1 MRVVR
6 QAGAVVFRIEGGVAR
21 VLIIRS
27 KKDPSLWVFP
37 KGHIDPGEA
46 ATMTALREAY
56 EEAGVS
62 GLLIGPAGPP
72 LTFRAGD
79 QMMAVDYFLVE
90 LTAEMA
96 SPEGRE
102 KAWLLPEE
110 AEERLAFDNARQLL
124 RTAAEKLR
132 ERALQRS

>member
-1 MRVVR
+1 LRVVR
-6 QAGAVVFRIEGGVAR
+6 QAGAVVFRIEGGIPR
-21 VLIIRS
+21 VLIVRS

-46 ATMTALREAY
+46 ATVAALREAY

-62 GLLIGPAGPP
+62 GIIIGPAGPA

-79 QMMAVDYFLVE
+79 HMMAVDYFLVQ
-90 LTAEMA
+90 LTAEMG

-110 AEERLAFDNARQLL
+110 AEQRLAFENARQLL
-124 RTAAEKLR
+124 RTAVETLR
-132 ERALQRS
+132 SRVFDQ